1 MICSIVI
8 PTIGRDTLA
17 RAVYSVLQQGLDPA
31 SYEIIVVNDSGAPL
45 PAQDWMAQPQV
56 TVLNTNR
63 SKVCFAS
70 NAGAALAK
78 GKYLKILHDDDY
90 LLPGGLRALLDGAEA
105 SGCDLVVGGL
115 ELTDN
120 DSRLMEIQRASFPTN
135 PFALFAV
142 GESAH
147 MSQSLLKRD
156 AFMAVGGFDPLIDSD
171 EDRDLVCRLA
181 WQGNVFCADA
191 IVARVR
197 VARSPGSAF
206 TTSQVNASRQ
216 IRDKAFNLPGALSR
230 LLDSIGRDLFLGGRV
245 ARNYFFSAVLNLQA
259 GRFFTAL
266 SRLSCGLRVASVH
279 VLMPRFWQGMLYRLK
294 FDAHGVRTR

>member
-1 MICSIVI
+1 MICSTII

-17 RAVYSVLQQGLDPA
+17 RAVQSVLQEGLDPQ
-31 SYEIIVVNDSGAPL
+31 ENEVIVVNDSGLPL
-45 PAQDWMAQPQV
+45 AAADWMTLPQV
-56 TVLNTNR
+56 TVLTTHR
-63 SKVCFAS
+63 SGVCFAC
-70 NAGAALAK
+70 NAGAAMAR

-90 LLPGGLRALLDGAEA
+90 LLPGGLRALLDTAEA
-105 SGCDLVVGGL
+105 NGCGLVVGGL
-115 ELTDN
+115 ELVDN
-120 DSRLMEIQRASFPTN
+120 DGRLLEIQRPAFPTN

-147 MSQSLLKRD
+147 MSQSLLRRD

-181 WQGNVFCADA
+181 WRGDVASTEA

-206 TTSQVNASRQ
+206 TTSQVNAARR
-216 IRDKAFNLPGALSR
+216 IRDKAFNLPNALPR
-230 LLDSIGRDLFLGGRV
+230 LLDSVGADRFRRGRL
-245 ARNYFFSAVLNLQA
+245 ARSYFFSSVLNLQA

-266 SRLSCGLRVASVH
+266 SRASCGLRVTSVY
-279 VLMPRFWQGMLYRLK
+279 LFSPRFWRGMVYRLRY
-294 FDAHGVRTR
+294 DPQGLRMP